1 MYKICEIRLLHF
13 HLHIKLTHNPLI
25 IQLLLMKTRFF
36 YLLFTLL
43 TFSSFGQVTFE
54 KGYFIN
60 NENQRIECLIKNY
73 DWKLN
78 PKEIEYKIDEND
90 TLQQGNLSNI
100 KEFGIIGS
108 SRYVRAD
115 VKIDVSPWEM
125 DKLSKVRNPEW
136 SEQRLFLKVLVEGK
150 ATLYHFNGDELYRFF
165 YSVSDTI
172 IKQLVYKEYSVDD
185 SRIATNRKFREQLW
199 IDMRCENAKM
209 SSVENLDF
217 KKAALEKYFKN
228 YNECSS
234 SSSIVYEK
242 RDIKKSVHLRLTPGI
257 SIFSV
262 SVSDSF
268 YETYNAEF
276 KNKLNFRIG
285 IETEYILPFNK
296 NKWGIIFEPTYEH
309 ISSKQQAGTATAT
322 INYNSIEFPLGLR
335 YHFFL
340 NNELKLFANA
350 FYTTGFSLDFNSTI
364 TYDYPFASPLEIKTK
379 YALAFGCGIGFKKL
393 SAEIRYYAQRDM
405 IDNFYWNSKYSN
417 LSVIFGFKIW

>member
-1 MYKICEIRLLHF
+1 MKS
-13 HLHIKLTHNPLI
+13 
-25 IQLLLMKTRFF
+25 QLLF
-36 YLLFTLL
+36 LFLVLL
-43 TFSSFGQVTFE
+43 TFSSFGQVDFE

-73 DWKLN
+73 DLNLN
-78 PKEIEYKIDEND
+78 PIEVEYKLDEND
-90 TLQQGNLSNI
+90 MSQKGNLMNI

-136 SEQRLFLKVLVEGK
+136 SERRLFLKVLVEGK
-150 ATLYHFNGDELYRFF
+150 ATLYLYNGDELYRFF
-165 YSVSDTI
+165 YSVNDTT
-172 IKQLVYKEYSVDD
+172 IKQLIYKEYGVDD

-199 IDMRCENAKM
+199 IDMRCENTKM
-209 SSVENLDF
+209 STVENLDF

-228 YNECSS
+228 FNECSS
-234 SSSIVYEK
+234 SSSVVYEK
-242 RDIKKSVHLRLTPGI
+242 KDIKNSFHLKLTPGV

-268 YETYNAEF
+268 YEVYNSEF
-276 KNKLNFRIG
+276 KNKLNFRFG
-285 IETEYILPFNK
+285 VETEYILPFNK

-309 ISSKQQAGTATAT
+309 ISSEQQAGTATAT
-322 INYNSIEFPLGLR
+322 INYNSIEFPIGLR
-335 YHFFL
+335 YYFFL
-340 NNELKLFANA
+340 NNDLKLFTNA

-364 TYDYPFASPLEIKTK
+364 KYDYPFASPLEIKTK
-379 YALAFGCGIGFKKL
+379 YAIVFGSGIGFKKL
-393 SAEIRYYAQRDM
+393 SAELRYYTQRDM
-405 IDNFYWNSKYSN
+405 LNNFYWNSKYSN

>member
-1 MYKICEIRLLHF
+1 MKS
-13 HLHIKLTHNPLI
+13 
-25 IQLLLMKTRFF
+25 QLLF
-36 YLLFTLL
+36 LFLALL
-43 TFSSFGQVTFE
+43 TFSSFGQVNFE

-73 DWKLN
+73 DLILN
-78 PKEIEYKIDEND
+78 PKEIEYKLDEND
-90 TLQQGNLSNI
+90 MPQQGNLINI

-108 SRYVRAD
+108 SRFVRAD

-150 ATLYHFNGDELYRFF
+150 ATLYFYNGEELFRFF
-165 YSVSDTI
+165 YSVNDTI
-172 IKQLVYKEYSVDD
+172 IKQLIYKEYSVDD

-228 YNECSS
+228 YNECNS

-242 RDIKKSVHLRLTPGI
+242 KDKKNSLHLRLTPGI

-268 YETYNAEF
+268 YETYNTEF
-276 KNKLNFRIG
+276 KNKLNFRFG
-285 IETEYILPFNK
+285 LETEYILPFNK

-309 ISSKQQAGTATAT
+309 ISSEQQAGTATAT
-322 INYNSIEFPLGLR
+322 INYNSIEFPIGLR
-335 YHFFL
+335 YYFFL
-340 NNELKLFANA
+340 NNDLKLFANA

-364 TYDYPFASPLEIKTK
+364 KYDYPFASPLEIETK
-379 YALAFGCGIGFKKL
+379 YALAFGGGIGFKKL
-393 SAEIRYYAQRDM
+393 SAEIRYYTQRDM
-405 IDNFYWNSKYSN
+405 LNNFYWNSKYSN

>member
-1 MYKICEIRLLHF
+1 MKS
-13 HLHIKLTHNPLI
+13 
-25 IQLLLMKTRFF
+25 QLLF
-36 YLLFTLL
+36 LFLALL
-43 TFSSFGQVTFE
+43 TFSSFGQVNFE

-73 DWKLN
+73 DLILN
-78 PKEIEYKIDEND
+78 PKEIEYKLDEND
-90 TLQQGNLSNI
+90 MPQQGNLINI

-108 SRYVRAD
+108 SRFVRAD

-150 ATLYHFNGDELYRFF
+150 ATLYFYNGEELFRFF
-165 YSVSDTI
+165 YSVNDTA
-172 IKQLVYKEYSVDD
+172 IKQLIYKEYSVDD

-217 KKAALEKYFKN
+217 KKAALEKYFKK
-228 YNECSS
+228 YNECNN

-242 RDIKKSVHLRLTPGI
+242 KDKKNSFHLKLTPGL

-262 SVSDSF
+262 SVSDNF
-268 YETYNAEF
+268 YEIYNTEF

-285 IETEYILPFNK
+285 VETEYILPFNK

-335 YHFFL
+335 YYFFL

-350 FYTTGFSLDFNSTI
+350 FYTPGFSLDFNSTI
-364 TYDYPFASPLEIKTK
+364 TYDYPFASPLDIETK

-393 SAEIRYYAQRDM
+393 IAEIRYYTQRDM
-405 IDNFYWNSKYSN
+405 LNNFYWNSKYSN
-417 LSVIFGFKIW
+417 LSVIVGFKIW